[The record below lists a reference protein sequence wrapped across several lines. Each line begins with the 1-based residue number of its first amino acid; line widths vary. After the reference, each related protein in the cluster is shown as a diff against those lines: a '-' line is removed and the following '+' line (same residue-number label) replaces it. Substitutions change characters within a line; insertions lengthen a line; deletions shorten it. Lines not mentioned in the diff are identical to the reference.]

1 MLGIRG
7 IALSIGVGLLTSAA
21 EAQVTTWQLGGDQPW
36 AGRDTV
42 SIMIDFASVDGAI
55 QPIRIEP
62 STNIISLLDNWT
74 TFRQPK
80 ELGSAYS
87 PI

>member
-1 MLGIRG
+1 MSNTRG
-7 IALSIGVGLLTSAA
+7 LVLFTVIALLAQTAA
-21 EAQVTTWQLGGDQPW
+21 QAQITTWQLGGSQPW

-42 SIMIDFASVDGAI
+42 SIMIDFTRVDGAI

-62 STNIISLLDNWT
+62 RTNIISLLDNWT

-80 ELGSAYS
+80 ELE
-87 PI
+87 